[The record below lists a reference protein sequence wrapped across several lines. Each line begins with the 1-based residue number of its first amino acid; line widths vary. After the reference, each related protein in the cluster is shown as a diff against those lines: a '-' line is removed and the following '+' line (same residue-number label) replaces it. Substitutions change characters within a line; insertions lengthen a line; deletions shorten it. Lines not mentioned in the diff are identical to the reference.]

1 MALAFSA
8 ADANDAEALAEL
20 INSAYRGETSRLG
33 WTTEADL
40 LEGRRIDAAGI
51 VNLLIAAD
59 SLILVCKQHGQLL
72 GSVHLQHDAGQV
84 QIGMLAVSPRH
95 QGRGI
100 GKQLLLQ
107 AEHWAE
113 RVWPVR
119 RFSLAVIPLRQELIK
134 FYQRRG
140 YRRTGQIQPFPLN
153 PELWTPKVGDL
164 CLERLEKPA
173 RSGTELPPPSGTVD
187 IDADDG

>member
-1 MALAFSA
+1 MALEFSLA
-8 ADANDAEALAEL
+8 EANDAAALAEL

-40 LEGRRIDAAGI
+40 LEGSRIDAAGI
-51 VNLLIAAD
+51 VDLVAAAD

-72 GSVHLQHDAGQV
+72 GSVHLQYGAGQV

-95 QGRGI
+95 QGLGI
-100 GKQLLLQ
+100 GKQLLHQ

-119 RFSLAVIPLRQELIK
+119 RFSMAVIPLRRELIE

-140 YRRTGQIQPFPLN
+140 YRRTGLIQPFPLN
-153 PELWTPKVGDL
+153 PALWTPKVGGL
-164 CLERLEKPA
+164 CLELLEKPA
-173 RSGTELPPPSGTVD
+173 PLNPAADLGSESG
-187 IDADDG
+187 